1 MRHVLLACLAIMILP
16 VLRILPARP
25 AHAGGF
31 SNPDFGIRR
40 LGMFSV
46 VGRPDDVT
54 SIYHNPAGM
63 TLLDGTHLY
72 HAQSWFLMTIG
83 VRMYDSQGA
92 LRPDHN
98 ITPDWSVGTIPFLG
112 VVTDFGTQKLRGGLA
127 VYAPNAYGAAMPE
140 DEPTRYHATRA
151 LFLASRMTA
160 AVAYRFTERFSAAVA
175 VNVVNVYLT
184 AGRMMNALVLA
195 DPDARFNAY
204 DEMKEGDAELEI
216 GGMAWT
222 WALDAGLLF
231 HPTDTFSLGFSF
243 GGGSDIDMKGDV
255 KLTTSDGSTEETRH
269 HTQMVIPFTLR
280 AGFNWRFAKDFE
292 WGADIYY
299 WHYQV
304 LQEQRTTLDSPIM
317 GMPGF
322 TDPKDYG
329 NSWNW
334 NTGLMYHATEALAV
348 MVGWQMDFSPI
359 PDRTFSLDNASRDLI
374 GVSLGARW
382 AINEHWRVGAAFVR
396 NWVEIIDVQDSIGTP
411 PTNAKGMAATSEF
424 GFDVDY
430 TF

>member
-1 MRHVLLACLAIMILP
+1 MTSSV
-16 VLRILPARP
+16 RP
-25 AHAGGF
+25 
-31 SNPDFGIRR
+31 P
-40 LGMFSV
+40 
-46 VGRPDDVT
+46 
-54 SIYHNPAGM
+54 
-63 TLLDGTHLY
+63 GT
-72 HAQSWFLMTIG
+72 
-83 VRMYDSQGA
+83 

-112 VVTDFGTQKLRGGLA
+112 VVTDFGTEKLRGGLA

-140 DEPTRYHATRA
+140 DEPTRYHATQA

-160 AVAYRFTERFSAAVA
+160 AVAYKVSERFSAAVA
-175 VNVVNVYLT
+175 VNLVNVYLT

-195 DPDARFNAY
+195 DPDARFNDY
-204 DEMKEGDAELEI
+204 DEMTKGDAELEI

-222 WALDAGLLF
+222 YAVDAGLLF

-243 GGGSDIDMKGDV
+243 GGGSDIDMEGDV
-255 KLTTSDGSTEETRH
+255 KLTYPDGSTETTTH

-280 AGFNWRFAKDFE
+280 AGFNWRFAEDFE

-304 LQEQRTTLDSPIM
+304 LQEQRSLLDDSIM
-317 GMPGF
+317 GMTGF

-334 NTGLMYHATEALAV
+334 NTGLMYHATQTLGL

-382 AINEHWRVGAAFVR
+382 QINEHWRVGAAFVR
-396 NWVEIIDVQDSIGTP
+396 NWVELIDVQDSIGTP
-411 PTNAKGMAATSEF
+411 PTNAKGMAATTEL

-430 TF
+430 RF

>member
-1 MRHVLLACLAIMILP
+1 MRRLLLACLALMM
-16 VLRILPARP
+16 LPALPAPP

-31 SNPDFGIRR
+31 SNPDFGVRR
-40 LGMFSV
+40 LGMLAV

-72 HAQSWFLMTIG
+72 HAQSWFFMTIG

-92 LRPDHN
+92 LQPDHN

-112 VVTDFGTQKLRGGLA
+112 VVTDFGTERLRGGLA
-127 VYAPNAYGAAMPE
+127 VYAPNAYGAVMPE

-151 LFLASRMTA
+151 LFLASRMTG
-160 AVAYRFTERFSAAVA
+160 AVAYEITERFSAAVA
-175 VNVVNVYLT
+175 FNLVNVYLT

-195 DPDARFNAY
+195 DPDARFNSY
-204 DEMKEGDAELEI
+204 EEMKEGDAELNI

-231 HPTDTFSLGFSF
+231 HPTDALSLGFSF
-243 GGGSDIDMKGDV
+243 GGGSDIDMAGDV
-255 KLTTSDGSTEETRH
+255 ELTYPDGSTEETRH
-269 HTQMVIPFTLR
+269 QTQMVIPFTLR
-280 AGFNWRFAKDFE
+280 AGFNWRFADDFE

-334 NTGLMYHATEALAV
+334 NTGLLYHVTQGLEV

-359 PDRTFSLDNASRDLI
+359 PDRTFSLDNASRDQK

-382 AINEHWRVGAAFVR
+382 TINEHWRLGAAFVR
-396 NWVEIIDVQDSIGTP
+396 NWMDLVDVQDSIATP
-411 PTNAKGMAATSEF
+411 PTNAKAAAANAEF

-430 TF
+430 RF